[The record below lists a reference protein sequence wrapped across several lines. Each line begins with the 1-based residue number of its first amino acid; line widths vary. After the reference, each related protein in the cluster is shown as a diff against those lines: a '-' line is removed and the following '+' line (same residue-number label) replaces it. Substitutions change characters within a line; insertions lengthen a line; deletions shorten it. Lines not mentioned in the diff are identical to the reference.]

1 MNDLIDSINSDENE
15 KKKTFEFRHF
25 NRQAARHHMVNEP
38 AFTQLAHYICWWS
51 ILISLDKSKM
61 TKLERKV
68 ERREFFI
75 IKQRDALEML
85 TIRKSMLFLHCV
97 FILIGVRL
105 PQPEWRCGRWG
116 LREWMSNVCAKI
128 LRMQFKLNEDKE
140 SESEWITNLEADWE
154 SFFDEI
160 QPESFIYVLMFPSLA
175 LLVLFSQCVWSCGT
189 FHTHTHTD
197 SKT

>member
-154 SFFDEI
+154 SFFWWNSTWKFHI
-160 QPESFIYVLMFPSLA
+160 CAHVPKFGSSGFILA
-175 LLVLFSQCVWSCGT
+175 MCLVVRNIS
-189 FHTHTHTD
+189 HTHTD
-197 SKT
+197 TKT